1 MPWENSVFGKD
12 EVIIAKQCHGLM
24 GNVYLTL
31 QAYFTCFNNLTNS
44 DNLPENSLKSLS
56 YEWFLFFLS

>member
-44 DNLPENSLKSLS
+44 DNLPEKFS
-56 YEWFLFFLS
+56 